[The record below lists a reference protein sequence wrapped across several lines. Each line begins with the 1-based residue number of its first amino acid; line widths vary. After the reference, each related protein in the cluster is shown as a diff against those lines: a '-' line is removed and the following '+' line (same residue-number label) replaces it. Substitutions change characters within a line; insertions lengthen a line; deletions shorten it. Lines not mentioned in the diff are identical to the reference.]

1 MKPITAK
8 QRWHEAFRATRILF
22 ARGVDWFDCGVVAH
36 IPAQPQYPGARRDRP
51 VVFRFGA
58 ARSLTGACWMLEDDV
73 REHKRSVL
81 MWLRQGIAVTH
92 ANTRGLTFGPIAR
105 LP

>member
-1 MKPITAK
+1 MKATTAK
-8 QRWHEAFRATRILF
+8 KRWQAAFRATRILY

-51 VVFRFGA
+51 VVWRFGA
-58 ARSLTGACWMLEDDV
+58 ARSLTGSCWTSEDDV
-73 REHKRSVL
+73 RDHKRSVL
-81 MWLRQGIAVTH
+81 MWLRQGLTLTQADTS
-92 ANTRGLTFGPIAR
+92 GLICGPIAR